1 MQIRAQIAQNK
12 GQTMQTISIIGY
24 GKMAKAIA
32 VALNGKFALE
42 IIGRNAEKIERF
54 IRENALQNAKIVL
67 CAESSAIDIANKSVI
82 LAIKPYALDSFAYT
96 GKARAIYS
104 IMAGISIERL
114 KECAKAEVFVRVMPN
129 IASLVGQGVSVIFVE
144 TNNASLRDL
153 ATPNRGNL
161 SKSAESSADS
171 TNQSDIITECESIFA
186 PLGKCVFVDKES
198 YINPSSAISGSGTA
212 YLGLIAEAM
221 IDAGVREGLSIEVSK
236 ELVRGLFSGFSAL
249 FSVVEANTIRTD
261 TTSPAGTTAEALAIL
276 ENRGVRSAFMDAI
289 HAANTKANNI
299 T

>member
-54 IRENALQNAKIVL
+54 ICENALQNAKIVL

-129 IASLVGQGVSVIFVE
+129 IASLVGQGVSVIFVGTDNE
-144 TNNASLRDL
+144 SLRDS

-171 TNQSDIITECESIFA
+171 TNQSDIINECESIFA

-221 IDAGVREGLSIEVSK
+221 IDAGVREGLSIEISK